1 MVRNHI
7 HLSYPFSLLPKC
19 HLIYLILFIFSIIIC
34 LRLSPMSIL
43 SKDKNQAKFMQ
54 KITDFVHMQF
64 VLKNPTLYTAEK
76 NKKKAQIFKEK
87 RKIAKIV

>member
-1 MVRNHI
+1 
-7 HLSYPFSLLPKC
+7 
-19 HLIYLILFIFSIIIC
+19 
-34 LRLSPMSIL
+34 MSIL